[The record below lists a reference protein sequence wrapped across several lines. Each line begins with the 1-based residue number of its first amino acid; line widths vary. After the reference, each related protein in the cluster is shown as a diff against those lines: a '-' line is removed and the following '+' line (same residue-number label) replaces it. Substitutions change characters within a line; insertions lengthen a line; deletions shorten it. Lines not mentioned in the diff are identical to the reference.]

1 MSHLTLS
8 LFHLFLPL
16 SQNFFFLPSQ
26 KSPICLLLSFGGAVA
41 AQAKKTFLPNPLLF
55 QQKCDVGK
63 GKSHVPPGCIVHGNG
78 TKKPFYPNPK
88 KVKLFTSLSFPSSSF
103 LQSAPLPLCQIRNR
117 FLHPSSQPTQKP
129 VVVSQAQAHT
139 SKNDF
144 KLRGG
149 TTHPEKCNLPSKKL
163 FVKRLS

>member
-8 LFHLFLPL
+8 LFRLLFLPL

-26 KSPICLLLSFGGAVA
+26 KSPIRLLLSFGGAVA
-41 AQAKKTFLPNPLLF
+41 AQAKKTFLSNPLLF

-63 GKSHVPPGCIVHGNG
+63 GKSHVPPGYTGIVQGNG
-78 TKKPFYPNPK
+78 TKKLFYPNPK
-88 KVKLFTSLSFPSSSF
+88 KVKLFTSLSFPSSSSSF

-139 SKNDF
+139 SKNYF
-144 KLRGG
+144 
-149 TTHPEKCNLPSKKL
+149 PSCFSSL
-163 FVKRLS
+163 T